1 MKNLELMNDS
11 TTLLFSKL
19 QDKASL
25 KQDVYNKT
33 LATFKTLYDILFELS
48 KEYEQFCIEHGTHI
62 PFRLTKKSEFEIEL
76 QFGSDI
82 LLFMMHSNIFEFS
95 RDHEVMKTPYI
106 KEDKFRSY
114 CGVIHIFNFLAD
126 SFKYNR
132 LNDVGYLIGRL
143 FINKELHYFIEGKR
157 EIGFLYPNFATS
169 LVDDKSLRKIIESSI
184 EYTLN
189 FDLLSPAFDS
199 VKEVSVD
206 EIQTTSDN
214 IKIKTGKRLGFKFQ
228 ADHDE

>member
-1 MKNLELMNDS
+1 MNEN
-11 TTLLFSKL
+11 TTPLFSKL

-25 KQDVYNKT
+25 KQDVYTKT
-33 LATFKTLYDILFELS
+33 LNTFKTFYDILFTLS
-48 KEYEQFCIEHGTHI
+48 KEYEQFSANQNAPI
-62 PFRLTKKSEFEIEL
+62 PFKLTKKSEFEIEL
-76 QFGSDI
+76 QFGGDVLI
-82 LLFMMHSNIFEFS
+82 FMMHTNIFEFS

-106 KEDKFRSY
+106 REDKLRSY

-132 LNDVGYLIGRL
+132 LNDIGYLIGRL

-157 EIGFLYPNFATS
+157 EVGLLYPNFATS
-169 LVDDKSLRKIIESSI
+169 VVDEQSIRKIIESAI

-189 FDLLSPAFDS
+189 FDLLTPAFDS
-199 VKEVSVD
+199 IKEVSVD

-214 IKIKTGKRLGFKFQ
+214 IKLKTGKRLGFKFQ
-228 ADHDE
+228 ADHDA

>member
-1 MKNLELMNDS
+1 MNENIS
-11 TTLLFSKL
+11 PLFSKL

-25 KQDVYNKT
+25 KQDIYTKT
-33 LATFKTLYDILFELS
+33 LNTFKTFYDILFALS
-48 KEYEQFCIEHGTHI
+48 KEYEQFSNEQNATI
-62 PFRLTKKSEFEIEL
+62 PFKLTRKNEFEIEL
-76 QFGSDI
+76 QFGGDVLI
-82 LLFMMHSNIFEFS
+82 FMMHTNIFEFS

-106 KEDKFRSY
+106 REDKLRSY

-132 LNDVGYLIGRL
+132 LNDSGYLIGRL

-157 EIGFLYPNFATS
+157 EVGLLYPNFATS
-169 LVDDKSLRKIIESSI
+169 IVNEQSIRKIIESAI

-189 FDLLSPAFDS
+189 FDLLTPAFDS
-199 VKEVSVD
+199 IKEVSVD

-214 IKIKTGKRLGFKFQ
+214 IKLKTGKRLGFKFQ
-228 ADHDE
+228 ADHDL